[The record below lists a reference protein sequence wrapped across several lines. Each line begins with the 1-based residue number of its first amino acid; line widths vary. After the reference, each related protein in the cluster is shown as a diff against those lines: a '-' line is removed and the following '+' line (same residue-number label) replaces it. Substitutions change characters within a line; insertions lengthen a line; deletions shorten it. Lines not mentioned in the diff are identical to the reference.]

1 MKKIIVLGC
10 PGSGKSTFARAL
22 QKRTGLPLFYLDRM
36 NWNPDRTTVEKA
48 VFLERLR
55 EVLSR
60 EKWILDGNY
69 GSTIELRLQACDTA
83 FFLDYP
89 VEVCLDGIRERR
101 GKVREDMPWVEG
113 EREEDA
119 DFLAFI
125 RAYPIQSRPKVLE
138 LLARYS
144 EKETHIFRDR
154 SEADAFL
161 EML

>member
-1 MKKIIVLGC
+1 MKKIIIPGC

-22 QKRTGLPLFYLDRM
+22 QKQTGLPLFYLDRM
-36 NWNPDRTTVEKA
+36 NWNPDRTTVEKD
-48 VFLERLR
+48 VFLERLQ

-60 EKWILDGNY
+60 EEWILDGNY

-101 GKVREDMPWVEG
+101 GQVREDMPWVEG

-119 DFLAFI
+119 NFLKFI

-138 LLARYS
+138 LLTRYPA
-144 EKETHIFRDR
+144 KEIHIFRDR

-161 EML
+161 ETL

>member
-60 EKWILDGNY
+60 EK
-69 GSTIELRLQACDTA
+69 
-83 FFLDYP
+83 
-89 VEVCLDGIRERR
+89 
-101 GKVREDMPWVEG
+101 
-113 EREEDA
+113 
-119 DFLAFI
+119 
-125 RAYPIQSRPKVLE
+125 
-138 LLARYS
+138 
-144 EKETHIFRDR
+144 
-154 SEADAFL
+154 
-161 EML
+161 

>member
-1 MKKIIVLGC
+1 MDSGRKLWVYHRIALAGLRYGLF
-10 PGSGKSTFARAL
+10 PGLSCG
-22 QKRTGLPLFYLDRM
+22 GLPGRH
-36 NWNPDRTTVEKA
+36 P
-48 VFLERLR
+48 
-55 EVLSR
+55 
-60 EKWILDGNY
+60 G
-69 GSTIELRLQACDTA
+69 TA
-83 FFLDYP
+83 WKGPGGYAL
-89 VEVCLDGIRERR
+89 GR
-101 GKVREDMPWVEG
+101 GEQ
-113 EREEDA
+113 EEDA

>member
-60 EKWILDGNY
+60 EEWILDGNY

-89 VEVCLDGIRERR
+89 VEVCLDSIRERR

-154 SEADAFL
+154 SEAGAFL

>member
-60 EKWILDGNY
+60 EEWILAVHRLHLLRVVNQENSHSRRITLNHLIQFFQHCRCQIACLLDNQIFSCQL
-69 GSTIELRLQACDTA
+69 GSTRKDSSL
-83 FFLDYP
+83 
-89 VEVCLDGIRERR
+89 V
-101 GKVREDMPWVEG
+101 
-113 EREEDA
+113 
-119 DFLAFI
+119 
-125 RAYPIQSRPKVLE
+125 
-138 LLARYS
+138 
-144 EKETHIFRDR
+144 
-154 SEADAFL
+154 
-161 EML
+161 